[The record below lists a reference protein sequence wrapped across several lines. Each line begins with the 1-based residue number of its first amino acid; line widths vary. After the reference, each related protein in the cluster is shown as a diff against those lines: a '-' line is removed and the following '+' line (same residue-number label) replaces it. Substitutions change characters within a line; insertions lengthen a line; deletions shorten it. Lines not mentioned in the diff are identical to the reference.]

1 MTAIIAFATA
11 MAAGWAIDRLAFSG
25 EMTAMIRDELAIA
38 KFRRKRPP
46 SQ

>member
-1 MTAIIAFATA
+1 MTVIIAFATA

-25 EMTAMIRDELAIA
+25 ELTGMIRDELAITRL
-38 KFRRKRPP
+38 RRKRPP